1 MTSPP
6 PDPRRYQARQVSPY
20 VRVEPPVTTAPTFGQ
35 YVRADSRVRP
45 GVKRSRWAGVL
56 AFWLGL
62 AAVAMLWLVAG
73 AFTVAAFVPVA
84 AAFSVVA
91 IFFGLVAFVAGIGR
105 GFGFFGIVFALVGNF
120 YVIQAVGLA

>member
-1 MTSPP
+1 M
-6 PDPRRYQARQVSPY
+6 
-20 VRVEPPVTTAPTFGQ
+20 TTAPTFGQ

-120 YVIQAVGLA
+120 YVIQALGLA